1 MYFYRLHHPNIVE
14 LLEVHEEKT
23 KVYLVMELWVNK
35 MFNKIIIWTPEPVQ
49 NLIILSA
56 YFCILLD
63 YAASFMPVIH
73 IIYHYLYLHYIF
85 FLVFFYYL
93 FFIFWLN
100 FFFIIP
106 SSYSVLK
113 VVLAT
118 HMFASFSV
126 WSVLFLAQLKH
137 FEFPAICLSVN
148 IYKKNRAVVRF
159 SHLGVLIVIDCS
171 LLPLSS
177 FLKP

>member
-1 MYFYRLHHPNIVE
+1 MSKQNVQQNNNLNTWTCSKFNYIV
-14 LLEVHEEKT
+14 
-23 KVYLVMELWVNK
+23 
-35 MFNKIIIWTPEPVQ
+35 
-49 NLIILSA
+49 
-56 YFCILLD
+56 CILLHTSWLCCIIH
-63 YAASFMPVIH
+63 ASHSHH
-73 IIYHYLYLHYIF
+73 ISLFIFTLHF

-93 FFIFWLN
+93 FYFFDLI